1 MEILEPTIKILYVPQ
16 TETEEQL
23 TKKGT
28 LRKRKPKT
36 KIQYFTQDTDAAIIE
51 YLATSDPILRNKI
64 YNERIN
70 YAFHKLTEN
79 IIHTFK
85 FYYTEVETI
94 AELQH
99 EVTAFLLEK
108 LHLYH
113 HSKNINDRLYKIIVK
128 QHKEKYINGD
138 FLIYTNNASPV
149 TQRTID
155 DFIFNLKLSPKCKEE
170 ISLITPPKAFS
181 YFGTIA
187 KRYLILY
194 NKKNYEKLK
203 GKATVDSIDDDK
215 SINIDILNNHSHN
228 KDPLTSEH
236 YFIEQFIKYMDLHLK
251 VIFPN
256 EEDIKTVNAIMELFK
271 HRENLD
277 IFNKKAIYIYIRE
290 QTNQDTPQ
298 ITKVIKNL
306 KKVHYRLLQ
315 QYLDYGYVDL
325 RY

>member
-1 MEILEPTIKILYVPQ
+1 MEVLDSIKILYVPQ
-16 TETEEQL
+16 EETEEQL
-23 TKKGT
+23 TKRGT
-28 LRKRKPKT
+28 VRKRKPKT
-36 KIQYFTQDTDAAIIE
+36 KLQYFTQDTEDAIIE
-51 YLATSDPILRNKI
+51 YLATTGSLERNRI

-99 EVTAFLLEK
+99 EVTAVLLEK

-113 HSKNINDRLYKIIVK
+113 HSKNINDRLFKIIVK
-128 QHKEKYINGD
+128 QHKGNYVKDSFIE
-138 FLIYTNNASPV
+138 YTNNASPV
-149 TQRTID
+149 TQLQIN
-155 DFIFNLKLSPKCKEE
+155 DFISTLNVNPLCLSE

-181 YFGTIA
+181 YFGTIT
-187 KRYLILY
+187 KRYLINY
-194 NKKNYEKLK
+194 NNKNFEKLK
-203 GKATVDSIDDDK
+203 GKATVESIDEDK
-215 SINIDILNNHSHN
+215 SINIDILNNHSHHN
-228 KDPLTSEH
+228 DPLTSES
-236 YFIEQFIKYMDLHLK
+236 YFIEQFIKYMDLHMSR
-251 VIFPN
+251 IFPD
-256 EEDIKTVNAIMELFK
+256 EEDCITSNAIMELFR

-290 QTNQDTPQ
+290 QTSQDTPQ